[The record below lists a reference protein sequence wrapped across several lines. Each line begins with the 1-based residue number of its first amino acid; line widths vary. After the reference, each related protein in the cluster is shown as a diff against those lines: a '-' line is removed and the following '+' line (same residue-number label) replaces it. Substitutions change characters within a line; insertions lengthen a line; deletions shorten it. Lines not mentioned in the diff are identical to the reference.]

1 MNETSHA
8 FWYRPFWQ
16 LILPIGV
23 LICLSLTGYY
33 YQYWREEEKQI
44 ISLRQ
49 ENTELVAH
57 TQQEIQFISQ
67 SATSSQLEQQI
78 NELRQLTEFEIK
90 PQTFIARLQALVA
103 NSKVTLN
110 KLQPLQNTDTDN
122 LAFQLEIQGSFNHI
136 YHFIQ
141 AVISEPSANTW
152 LFFDIKLKA
161 KNSHLTAIISISST
175 KNTVFINDDLHI
187 KEDSFIKDIE

>member
-1 MNETSHA
+1 MNKTSHA

-16 LILPIGV
+16 QILPV
-23 LICLSLTGYY
+23 SLLIVLSLTGYY
-33 YQYWREEEKQI
+33 FQYWSDKEKQI

-49 ENTELVAH
+49 DNTELVTN
-57 TQQEIQFISQ
+57 TQQEMQFIDQ

-78 NELRQLTEFEIK
+78 SELRQLSEFEIK
-90 PQTFIARLQALVA
+90 PQTFIARLQSLIA

-110 KLQPLQNTDTDN
+110 KLQPRQATDTDS
-122 LAFQLEIQGSFNHI
+122 LAFQLEIQGSFIHI

-141 AVISEPSANTW
+141 AMILEPSANAW
-152 LFFDIKLKA
+152 LFFEINLKD
-161 KNSHLTAIISISST
+161 KNGHLTAAISISST

-187 KEDSFIKDIE
+187 KEDSSIKDIE